1 MHFIDTHTH
10 LYLEEFKADI
20 DTVIEQALLNNI
32 DKFFLPNIDSTVIE
46 DMLLLEQ
53 KFPGKCF
60 PMMGLHPCYV
70 KENYQSELKMV
81 EEWLSK
87 RSFAA
92 IGEIG
97 LDYYWDTTF
106 KEKQMLCFTTQMQ
119 WALNYHLPIVIH
131 SRNATPETIEAVK
144 PFAAKGLKG
153 IFHCFGGSVEEANA
167 IIELGF
173 LLGIGGVCT
182 YKKAGLDEVLRHIE
196 LQHIVLE
203 TDSPYLT
210 PVPYRGNRNESAYI
224 KIIAQRV
231 AEIKDCSL
239 GEVARVTTEN
249 AMRIFKV

>member
-10 LYLEEFKADI
+10 LYLEEFKEDI
-20 DTVIEQALLNNI
+20 DNVIEQALHNNI
-32 DKFFLPNIDSTVIE
+32 DKFFLPNIDSTAIE

-70 KENYQSELKMV
+70 KENYLSELNIV
-81 EEWLSK
+81 EEWLAK

-106 KEKQMLCFTTQMQ
+106 KEQQMHCFTTQMQ
-119 WALNYHLPIVIH
+119 WALKYNLPIVIH

-153 IFHCFGGSVEEANA
+153 IFHCFGGTVAEANA

-182 YKKAGLDEVLRHIE
+182 YKKAGLDQVLQHID

-210 PVPYRGNRNESAYI
+210 PVPYRGKRNESAYI
-224 KIIAQRV
+224 KIIAQKV
-231 AEIKDCSL
+231 AEIKACSL
-239 GEVARVTTEN
+239 EEVARVTTRN
-249 AMRIFKV
+249 ALRTFKV

>member
-10 LYLEEFKADI
+10 LYLEEFKSDI
-20 DTVIEQALLNNI
+20 DTVIEQASLNNI
-32 DKFFLPNIDSTVIE
+32 DKFFLPNIDSSAIE
-46 DMLLLEQ
+46 DMFLLEQ
-53 KFPGKCF
+53 KFPGKCY

-70 KENYQSELKMV
+70 KENYQSELNIV
-81 EEWLSK
+81 EEWLAK

-106 KEKQMLCFTTQMQ
+106 KEEQMHCFTTQMQ
-119 WALNYHLPIVIH
+119 WALKYDLPIVIH
-131 SRNATPETIEAVK
+131 CRNATPETIEAVK

-153 IFHCFGGSVEEANA
+153 IFHCFGGSVAEANA
-167 IIELGF
+167 IIDLGF

-182 YKKAGLDEVLRHIE
+182 YKKAGLDEVLQHID

-210 PVPYRGNRNESAYI
+210 PVPYRGKRNESAYI

-231 AEIKDCSL
+231 AEIKACSL
-239 GEVARVTTEN
+239 DEVAKVTTEN
-249 AMRIFKV
+249 ALKTFKV

>member
-20 DTVIEQALLNNI
+20 DTVIEQALLNKI
-32 DKFFLPNIDSTVIE
+32 DKFFLPNIDSSAIE
-46 DMLLLEQ
+46 DMFLLEQ
-53 KFPGKCF
+53 KFPGKCY

-70 KENYQSELKMV
+70 KENYQSELNIV

-97 LDYYWDTTF
+97 LDYYWDTNF
-106 KEKQMLCFTTQMQ
+106 KEQQMHCFTTQMQ
-119 WALNYHLPIVIH
+119 WALKYELPIVIH

-167 IIELGF
+167 IIDLGF

-182 YKKAGLDEVLRHIE
+182 YKKAGLDVVLKHIE

-210 PVPYRGNRNESAYI
+210 PVPYRGKRNESAYI

-231 AEIKDCSL
+231 AEIKACSL
-239 GEVARVTTEN
+239 EEVARVTTEN
-249 AMRIFKV
+249 ALGTFKI

>member
-10 LYLEEFKADI
+10 LYLEEFKEDI
-20 DTVIEQALLNNI
+20 DNVIEQALHNNI
-32 DKFFLPNIDSTVIE
+32 DKFFLPNIDSSAIE

-70 KENYQSELKMV
+70 KENYLSELNIV
-81 EEWLSK
+81 EEWLAK

-106 KEKQMLCFTTQMQ
+106 KEQQMHCFTTQMQ
-119 WALNYHLPIVIH
+119 WALKYNLPIVIH

-153 IFHCFGGSVEEANA
+153 IFHCFGGTVAEANA

-182 YKKAGLDEVLRHIE
+182 YKKAGLDQVLQHID

-210 PVPYRGNRNESAYI
+210 PVPYRGKRNESAYI
-224 KIIAQRV
+224 KIIAQKV
-231 AEIKDCSL
+231 AEIKACSL
-239 GEVARVTTEN
+239 EEVARVTTRN
-249 AMRIFKV
+249 ALRTFKV